1 MSLQSV
7 QEFFK
12 AKQLDIPIIE
22 LAVSTATVALA
33 AQAHGVEPGRI
44 AKTLSF
50 RLNDGRV
57 VLVVARGDARID
69 NKKFKDAFGKGK
81 MLGLEEVSEITGH
94 PVGGVCPFG
103 LANPLPIYLD
113 VSLKIYDVVIPAA
126 GSVNSAVRI
135 SPEKMADITQALW
148 VDVCQSMDAPEKSVA
163 SLS

>member
-12 AKQLDIPIIE
+12 ATQLDIPIIE

-50 RLNDGRV
+50 RLNDRRV

-81 MLGLEEVSEITGH
+81 MLGLEEVSKITGH

-113 VSLKIYDVVIPAA
+113 VSLKTYDIVIPAA

-148 VDVCQSMDAPEKSVA
+148 VDVCQSMDAPE
-163 SLS
+163 